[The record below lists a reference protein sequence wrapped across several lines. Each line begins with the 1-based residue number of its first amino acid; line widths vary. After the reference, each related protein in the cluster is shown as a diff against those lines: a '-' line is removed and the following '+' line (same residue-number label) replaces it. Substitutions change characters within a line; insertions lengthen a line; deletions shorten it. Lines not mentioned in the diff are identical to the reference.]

1 MAKCL
6 AETVLQFAFKHYIEH
21 GEQFIEPLQCKKKE
35 RASEAL
41 GNANIIYKNNV
52 YKSVALTNCFIIAP
66 TT

>member
-1 MAKCL
+1 LNNK
-6 AETVLQFAFKHYIEH
+6 Q
-21 GEQFIEPLQCKKKE
+21 QFIEPLQGKKKE
-35 RASEAL
+35 RASGAL